1 MRFHS
6 ALVNYQYNGDSGEIS
21 TRTPEKALFF

>member
-6 ALVNYQYNGDSGEIS
+6 ALFNHQYNGDTGEIS
-21 TRTPEKALFF
+21 TRTPEKPLFF